1 MQCQSHKELAAA
13 SAYTPLPVTR
23 YYGIIFLTIIS
34 NFHFLVLIVPIVLLF
49 LLFLYPRPILTLLRM
64 YSKMFGKIVERTDQ
78 GLHYRCNGVV
88 YTGIDIQASL
98 FAIHVHGN
106 PRVREEYST
115 LDTLDALDATPEP
128 TSMCIV
134 SFEQHTCVRNTIRY
148 KSHKK

>member
-1 MQCQSHKELAAA
+1 
-13 SAYTPLPVTR
+13 
-23 YYGIIFLTIIS
+23 
-34 NFHFLVLIVPIVLLF
+34 
-49 LLFLYPRPILTLLRM
+49 
-64 YSKMFGKIVERTDQ
+64 MFGKIVERTDQ

-128 TSMCIV
+128 TSMLSSIGVQWSIFSSAPDADFLV
-134 SFEQHTCVRNTIRY
+134 SWRIRDSWQQKDQSVY
-148 KSHKK
+148 ATSPSPLL